1 MALLTGSYKEGIHQ
15 LWFLRSQFAESQR
28 PWAGRSERSLSQDPV
43 VCWSSPLTARRA
55 FLQSLHT
62 SVMWG
67 SCSSSDP
74 SRVQFACDTSLQVPV
89 VQKSILVTI
98 WGKQKSEW
106 LSLEQVAEAED
117 EQQRWQDFK
126 GRLLL
131 FRLLKRSLNSASR
144 ARGCL

>member
-1 MALLTGSYKEGIHQ
+1 M
-15 LWFLRSQFAESQR
+15 
-28 PWAGRSERSLSQDPV
+28 
-43 VCWSSPLTARRA
+43 
-55 FLQSLHT
+55 
-62 SVMWG
+62 
-67 SCSSSDP
+67 
-74 SRVQFACDTSLQVPV
+74 

-117 EQQRWQDFK
+117 EQQRWQDLK